1 MSKGIA
7 ATALLTLLA
16 HASIASAQEWMSW
29 GSQSA
34 QQSEQVLATAEEQA
48 EMAAPQ
54 PTSGQTTPSPLPQVE
69 NNTSSRDN
77 GIIGNPT
84 PALALYVA
92 QVEFAHKNCGLES
105 TKQNDRFYEWAVR
118 RGLMLDEYRKKDE
131 YFSRAER
138 VFFEEFQDGWLH
150 QDQENRA
157 SFCKNYTDDVLWA
170 RDRGRLGILNVSD
183 RFRSHFAPLSQARID
198 RARKAS
204 IFAGVLSLGFT
215 AAGINQVN
223 QHDFAT
229 ASQFNNYGAAFANL
243 INDPSAISQ
252 TPCESYLPFLL
263 ANIKPEEIAF
273 DTYYSIKE
281 CSIR

>member
-1 MSKGIA
+1 MNKKIVVAALIA
-7 ATALLTLLA
+7 MLA

-29 GSQSA
+29 KSQSA
-34 QQSEQVLATAEEQA
+34 QESEPASAVAEEQA
-48 EMAAPQ
+48 EMTAPQ
-54 PTSGQTTPSPLPQVE
+54 PTASSPSPLIQS
-69 NNTSSRDN
+69 NSSSRDN

-92 QVEFAHKNCGLES
+92 QAEFAHKICGLEP
-105 TKQNDRFYEWAVR
+105 TKKNDRFYEWAIR

-131 YFSRAER
+131 YFSRAES
-138 VFFEEFQDGWLH
+138 VFLERFQNGWPLL
-150 QDQENRA
+150 DPASKANFCRA
-157 SFCKNYTDDVLWA
+157 YTDDVDWA
-170 RDRGRLGILNVSD
+170 KDRGRLGILNVSD
-183 RFRSHFAPLSQARID
+183 RFRSHFAPLSQERID

-229 ASQFNNYGAAFANL
+229 ASQFNNYGAAFAHL

-263 ANIKPEEIAF
+263 ANVKPEEVTF
-273 DTYYSIKE
+273 GTYYSIKE